1 MNNMSSLHQYNI
13 LKLLICS
20 SSGLKLSRHST
31 LVGQGHQY
39 SPSVMLTKI
48 LDYVYAAFIW
58 LWSNC
63 IFLIFVQLSVSDIWI
78 KRASDGITLQDLS
91 QIKIFFWTLKCF
103 SIPAQDIQLVLGL
116 KYLVIISVLC
126 EEIVF
131 RRSEATGFESLIHDI
146 SLRAESEVWRTC
158 GFSVECRIPCK
169 IPCWKQVVLLIRLK
183 EYCTFQKYTVIETGI
198 IMWCR
203 TTATPISWE
212 ILGSCEIVWETKET
226 LVYHHG

>member
-1 MNNMSSLHQYNI
+1 
-13 LKLLICS
+13 
-20 SSGLKLSRHST
+20 
-31 LVGQGHQY
+31 
-39 SPSVMLTKI
+39 MLTKI

-169 IPCWKQVVLLIRLK
+169 IPCWKQVLSLIRLK
-183 EYCTFQKYTVIETGI
+183 EYFTFQKYTVIETGI
-198 IMWCR
+198 IMWIK
-203 TTATPISWE
+203 TTATPIPWE

-226 LVYHHG
+226 LVHHHG